1 MAQLEIACFN
11 APSAFIAQEYGA
23 DRIELCDGFEVGGI
37 TPSDALFDEV
47 RNQVTIPLYV
57 MIRPRGG
64 DFCYSDTE
72 WEAMQTSILHFKQ
85 KKADGF
91 VFGILHPDGT
101 INTAQNKQLVALA
114 HPLPCTFHRAFDVA
128 AEGTLALEK
137 LIDCGF
143 TTVLTSGLAPNVT
156 EGKDGIAQL
165 VTQANSRIT
174 IMPGGGLRS
183 SNLNDIRKHTQAV
196 FYHSSAITT
205 ANKKA
210 DASEI
215 QALKVQLL

>member
-1 MAQLEIACFN
+1 MSQLEIACFN
-11 APSAFIAQEYGA
+11 ALSALIAQENGA
-23 DRIELCDGFEVGGI
+23 NRIELCDGFAVGGT

-47 RNQVTIPLYV
+47 RNRVAIPLYV

-64 DFCYSDTE
+64 DFCYSDAE
-72 WEAMQTSILHFKQ
+72 WEAMQSAILNFKQ

-91 VFGILHPDGT
+91 VFGVLHPDGT
-101 INTAQNKQLVALA
+101 INTTQNKRLVALA
-114 HPLPCTFHRAFDVA
+114 HPLPCTFHRAFDA
-128 AEGTLALEK
+128 TTEGSQALEK

-143 TTVLTSGLAPNVT
+143 NTVLTSGLAHNVT
-156 EGKDGIAQL
+156 EGKDGLAQL

-183 SNLNDIRKHTQAV
+183 TNLADIQHRTQAV

-205 ANKKA
+205 DNETA
-210 DASEI
+210 DAAEI
-215 QALKVQLL
+215 QALKAQLR

>member
-11 APSAFIAQEYGA
+11 APSAFIAQENGA
-23 DRIELCDGFEVGGI
+23 DRIELCDGFEVGGT
-37 TPSDALFDEV
+37 TPSDVLFDEV

-64 DFCYSDTE
+64 DFCYSETE
-72 WEAMQTSILHFKQ
+72 WEAMQSSILNFKQ

-91 VFGILHPDGT
+91 VFGILHSDGT
-101 INTAQNKQLVALA
+101 INTTQNKQLVALA
-114 HPLPCTFHRAFDVA
+114 HPLPCTFHRAFDSA
-128 AEGTLALEK
+128 SEGALALEK

-143 TTVLTSGLAPNVT
+143 TTVLTSGLAQNVT
-156 EGKDGIAQL
+156 EGKDGLAQL

-183 SNLNDIRKHTQAV
+183 TNLTDMKLHTQAL

-205 ANKKA
+205 ANETA
-210 DASEI
+210 DAIEI
-215 QALKVQLL
+215 QALKAQL

>member
-11 APSAFIAQEYGA
+11 AHSAFIAQEYGA
-23 DRIELCDGFEVGGI
+23 DRIELCDGFEVGGT
-37 TPSDALFDEV
+37 TPSNALFDEV

-72 WEAMQTSILHFKQ
+72 WEAMKSAILHFKQ

-91 VFGILHPDGT
+91 VFGILHADGT
-101 INTAQNKQLVALA
+101 INTTQNKSLVALA
-114 HPLPCTFHRAFDVA
+114 HPLPCTFHRAFDA
-128 AEGTLALEK
+128 ASERGLALEK

-156 EGKDGIAQL
+156 EGKDGLAQL

-183 SNLNDIRKHTQAV
+183 TNLTEIKQHTQAV
-196 FYHSSAITT
+196 FFHSSAITT
-205 ANKKA
+205 ANETA
-210 DASEI
+210 DAAEI
-215 QALKVQLL
+215 QALKAQLR

>member
-47 RNQVTIPLYV
+47 RNRVTIPIYV

-72 WEAMQTSILHFKQ
+72 WEAMKSAILNFKQ
-85 KKADGF
+85 KNADGF

-101 INTAQNKQLVALA
+101 INTAQNKELVALA
-114 HPLPCTFHRAFDVA
+114 HPLPCTFHRAFDA
-128 AEGTLALEK
+128 TTEGFLALEK

-143 TTVLTSGLAPNVT
+143 TTVLTSGLSHNVT
-156 EGKDGIAQL
+156 LGKDGLAQL
-165 VTQANSRIT
+165 VTQANSRIA

-183 SNLNDIRKHTQAV
+183 TNLAEIKQHTQAV

-205 ANKKA
+205 AKELA
-210 DASEI
+210 DAAEI
-215 QALKVQLL
+215 QALKSQLR

>member
-11 APSAFIAQEYGA
+11 APSAFIAQEIGA
-23 DRIELCDGFEVGGI
+23 DRIELCDGFEVGGT

-64 DFCYSDTE
+64 NFCYSDTE
-72 WEAMQTSILHFKQ
+72 WEAMQSAILNFKQ

-101 INTAQNKQLVALA
+101 INTTQNKQLVALA
-114 HPLPCTFHRAFDVA
+114 HPLPCTFHRAFDA
-128 AEGTLALEK
+128 ASEGALALEK

-143 TTVLTSGLAPNVT
+143 TTVLTSGLAHNVT
-156 EGKDGIAQL
+156 EGKDGLVQL

-183 SNLNDIRKHTQAV
+183 TNLADIKQHTQAV

-205 ANKKA
+205 ANETA
-210 DASEI
+210 DAAEI
-215 QALKVQLL
+215 QALKAQL